1 VAAHRG
7 RRQTRV
13 VAALT
18 RLDPLESRIAGH
30 TRRHLAAT
38 TYCQPGR
45 SRSDAT
51 QLIEA
56 LHSRA
61 QIRAERYLRGPRQ

>member
-1 VAAHRG
+1 M
-7 RRQTRV
+7 
-13 VAALT
+13 T

-30 TRRHLAAT
+30 TRRHLTAT

-61 QIRAERYLRGPRQ
+61 QIRAERYLRVPRQ

>member
-1 VAAHRG
+1 M
-7 RRQTRV
+7 
-13 VAALT
+13 T
-18 RLDPLESRIAGH
+18 RLDPLESSIAGH
-30 TRRHLAAT
+30 TRRHLTAT
-38 TYCQPGR
+38 TYFQPGR

-61 QIRAERYLRGPRQ
+61 QIRAERYLRVPRH